1 MSASAGVLHYED
13 RSHDQPSR
21 PDGIRVACD
30 SGVSARRRRAEIG
43 RGHSVRRAGAQSR
56 ARRRPRREARQHSYN
71 AVASHD
77 LVPDVDDLDD
87 RDFAKRMRANGV
99 GAILMIRPAAAGSD
113 ASLESIKDDVSAGT
127 YANMRAFARELG
139 SAGEDDI
146 IAVVHLAIYLVGD
159 DGVELI
165 SSGAVWLDEQSPSRD
180 EAIERLQNLIV
191 ANVDAV
197 RPAIRE
203 HLGMPPLDRT
213 AATDGAAP
221 E

>member
-1 MSASAGVLHYED
+1 MISRAVLMGSVLLAIPASAQD
-13 RSHDQPSR
+13 D
-21 PDGIRVACD
+21 VALK
-30 SGVSARRRRAEIG
+30 SAVVTLSAEPALRAELEDG
-43 RGHSVRRAGAQSR
+43 LV
-56 ARRRPRREARQHSYN
+56 EKARQHSYN

-213 AATDGAAP
+213 AETDGAAP